1 MMNDAS
7 PHSTIAPHEMT
18 DEGKRGSQRKSRPTI
33 GLLIRKVSDEFSAPL
48 WNGATDVA
56 REQDVNLIGFVG
68 GLLHSPQGFE
78 AQGNVLYDLADVESL
93 DGLVVWTG
101 MLGHYVGPQ
110 AMKEFC
116 GNYRPLP
123 MTSLEQALEGIPSVV
138 LDFRQGMRD
147 VIAHL
152 IEVHGYRRIAF
163 IRGPEDSVTAKERY
177 RAYADTL
184 AEFDIP
190 LDPDLVAPG
199 TFFSPSGVAAMR
211 LLLDE
216 RRVDFEAVVAAN
228 DTMAL
233 NALRALQARG
243 IRVPDEVAVVGFD
256 DVEEA
261 RSVTP
266 PLTTVRVPFYE
277 WGRRGVEMLLAQLR
291 GEEVPELEQLPLDL
305 VVRQS
310 CGCMA
315 PAVLGAAV
323 EPVMAIPAS
332 SSWED
337 TSASMSETLE
347 VAFLTRRDEILSE
360 LAQRVGPPF
369 DGIVS
374 EWGEQ
379 LLDALVAEVGGDL
392 PGSFLSTL
400 DRALSEV
407 VTAGGDITAWQG
419 VLSTLRRHALPYLA
433 DNEARSRAENL
444 WEQSRVMV
452 GEVAQRVEAYRRFQ
466 MEQRAEG
473 LREIGQALATT
484 SDIAALKDVL
494 VQELPRVGIRRCY
507 LSLYEDADSPAEW
520 SKLILAYD
528 EEGSGELEADG
539 QRFPSRQLA
548 PTGLLPDDRRYG
560 LVVEPLYFRED
571 QLGFAVFEASLREEA
586 VCDTLRGQISSALK
600 GAMLVQQAESR
611 ALQLQTAA
619 VVSRAASGIL
629 DPDELVQQV
638 VDLVCQR
645 FNLYY
650 AGLFLVDRSGEWT
663 DEPGKWAVLRAGS
676 GDAGRHM
683 LEAGHKLEVGSE
695 SMIGWCVANA
705 QARIALD
712 VGEEAVRFD
721 NPWLP
726 DTRSEMALPLISRGQ
741 VIGAM
746 TIQSTEGAAFSDE
759 DIAVLQTMA
768 DQLAAAIENAWL
780 YGQSQQELAERK
792 RAEEAI
798 ARERDL
804 LRSLMDN
811 APDMIFFKDAES
823 RIIRSNRA
831 HAQLLGLAD
840 PEEAVGKT
848 DFDLFSPEDAPGFY
862 EEEQEI
868 IRSGKPIIDRVGQ
881 TPDLQTGELR
891 WLSETKVPLKS
902 ETGQAIGLLGIAR
915 DITARRQAE
924 IELERR
930 NAQLQ
935 TTAEV
940 SRVATS
946 LLDPE
951 ELMQKVVN
959 LVRERFR
966 LYYAGLF
973 LVDRTG
979 EWTGEPGRWAALRA
993 GSGEAGR
1000 HMLEAGH
1007 KLEVGGE
1014 SMIGWCV
1021 ANAQA
1026 RIALDVGE
1034 EAVRFDNPW
1043 LPDTRS
1049 EMALPLISR
1058 GQVIGAMTIQSTEG
1072 VAFSDEDI
1080 AVLQSMADQL
1090 AAAIEN
1096 ARLFEEQSGRAHELA
1111 TLNQIA
1117 VTVNR
1122 SQSLHEL
1129 LEAVLETVMTAQG
1142 YDAGL
1147 ISLRDEATGNLVLA
1161 SHQGLPEPMVR
1172 VLEQQ
1177 GLAGTL
1183 CDLVFQTGETR
1194 CISDVRRDAPVDVSG
1209 LIQHGL
1215 YSYIGIPLMYQ
1226 DELLGTVC
1234 LFSRSVRDSS
1244 AEKLSLLESI
1254 GHQIGVGIE
1263 NVRLLDE
1270 TQQAL
1275 QEARA
1280 AHQQYLR
1287 REWHSFL
1294 TSRQNQE
1301 GLGYVLTQDGLK
1313 PTPQVWPP
1321 EIQLAMQSQRP
1332 VIVTDAEELPSPGQD
1347 GGDDENVPE
1356 RVVEARSAL
1365 ATPITLRGQVIGAL
1379 DLFEPDQP
1387 RQWTDDDLTLV
1398 DAVTSQVAL
1407 AVENARLFE
1416 QAQVALAETEALYRA
1431 SHRITASNDLPEL
1444 YQTLVNEMAV
1454 RLGAHQCQLTIFDQ
1468 EKGYGEIVAEH
1479 RLTPNVDKTP
1489 VPMVSNPAYVMLRDT
1504 QKVLAVEDVSA
1515 DPAFAHLPDVPG
1527 RGDVKSM
1534 LLVPIEVRGD
1544 LIGSLEIDYVGQQ
1557 RTFSEDELDFC
1568 QTLARQA
1575 AITIDNMRAF
1585 EEQKETAER
1594 LREMDKLKT
1603 QFLANMSHEL
1613 RTPLNSI
1620 IGFSRV
1626 ILKGI
1631 DGPLTEMQETDLTAI
1646 YSSGQHLLGLIN
1658 DILDL
1663 SKIEAGKMELNFD
1676 ETDLKLIIK
1685 GVMSSAV
1692 GLCKDKDVELEHGVP
1707 DDLPNVW
1714 ADATRIRQV
1723 LLNLVSNATKFTEEG
1738 KISVTADHD
1747 DEWVTV
1753 SVADTGEGI
1762 PEDNLDSIFEE
1773 FTQVDGS
1780 TTRSAGGTGLG
1791 LPISR
1796 YFVEMHGG
1804 KITVESE
1811 LGVGSI
1817 FTLVLPIYAQ
1827 GQPEMRLIEDRS
1839 EGRGEAEERQTVLTV
1854 DDDPGV
1860 ISLYRRYLESEG
1872 YQVVGI
1878 TNSEEVLDKA
1888 SQIQPFA
1895 ITLDVLMPTKD
1906 GWQVLRELKACPQT
1920 QHIPIIVCSIV
1931 SNEGLGFSLGA
1942 ADYLV
1947 KPIMEEELLA
1957 ALNRV
1962 NRKEEGEVEVLVI
1975 DDQADDILLIRR
1987 MLEAQHRYRVTE
1999 ADGGQ
2004 AGIDL
2009 VHERKPDIVIL
2020 DLMMPEVDGFAV
2032 LEDLKRESDTRD
2044 IPVVVITAKELT
2056 EEEQQR
2062 LNGQVEVL
2070 LRKGLFTEQELLEDL
2085 GKALISIESGQPET

>member
-1 MMNDAS
+1 MMNNAL
-7 PHSTIAPHEMT
+7 PRSTNAPYEMT
-18 DEGKRGSQRKSRPTI
+18 DKGRLVSQHKSRPTI
-33 GLLIRKVSDEFSAPL
+33 GLLIREVSDEFSAPL
-48 WNGATDVA
+48 WNGAADVA
-56 REQDVNLIGFVG
+56 RERDVNLIGFVG
-68 GLLHSPQGFE
+68 GLLRSPQGFE
-78 AQGNVLYDLADVESL
+78 AQGNVLYSLVDVENL
-93 DGLVVWTG
+93 DGLVIWTG

-110 AMKEFC
+110 EMKEFC
-116 GNYRPLP
+116 SHYHPLP
-123 MTSLEQALEGIPSVV
+123 LTSLEQALEGIPSVLV
-138 LDFRQGMRD
+138 DFYQGMRD
-147 VIAHL
+147 VITHL

-177 RAYADTL
+177 RAYTDTL
-184 AEFDIP
+184 AEYGIP
-190 LDPDLVAPG
+190 FDPDLVAPG
-199 TFFSPSGVAAMR
+199 TFFAPSGVAAMR

-216 RRVDFEAVVAAN
+216 RKVDFEAVVAAN

-243 IRVPDEVAVVGFD
+243 IRVPDDVAVVGFD

-261 RSVTP
+261 GSVTP
-266 PLTTVRVPFYE
+266 PLTTARVPFYE
-277 WGRRGVEMLLAQLR
+277 WGRQGVEMLLAQLR
-291 GEEVPELEQLPLDL
+291 GEEVPELEHLPPDL

-315 PAVLGAAV
+315 PAVLQAGAK
-323 EPVMAIPAS
+323 PVTAMPAS
-332 SSWED
+332 SSGEE
-337 TSASMSETLE
+337 TGASVGETLE
-347 VAFLTRRDEILSE
+347 AALLARRGEILSE
-360 LAQRVGPPF
+360 LAQTVGPPF

-379 LLDALVAEVGGDL
+379 LLDALVAEVGGEL

-400 DRALSEV
+400 DEALRQV
-407 VTAGGDITAWQG
+407 AIAGGDITAWQG

-433 DNEARSRAENL
+433 DNEARSRIENL
-444 WEQSRVMV
+444 WGQARVMV
-452 GEVAQRVEAYRRFQ
+452 GDVAQRVQAYRRFQ
-466 MEQRAEG
+466 VEQRAEE
-473 LREIGQALATT
+473 LREIGQALTT
-484 SDIAALKDVL
+484 ISSIAGLKDVL
-494 VQELPRVGIRRCY
+494 AQELPRVGIRRCY
-507 LSLYEDADSPAEW
+507 ISLYEDPESPTEW
-520 SKLILAYD
+520 SKLFLAYD
-528 EEGSGELEADG
+528 EEGPIELRDNG
-539 QRFPSRQLA
+539 RRFPSSQLA
-548 PTGLLPDDRRYG
+548 PTGLLPRDRRYR

-571 QLGFAVFEASLREEA
+571 HLGFVVFEADLREEA

-600 GAMLVQQAESR
+600 GAMLVQQAENR

-619 VVSRAASGIL
+619 EVSRAASSIL
-629 DPDELVQQV
+629 VPDELVQQV
-638 VDLVCQR
+638 VDLACRR
-645 FNLYY
+645 FDLYY
-650 AGLFLVDRSGEWT
+650 AGLFLVD
-663 DEPGKWAVLRAGS
+663 
-676 GDAGRHM
+676 
-683 LEAGHKLEVGSE
+683 
-695 SMIGWCVANA
+695 
-705 QARIALD
+705 
-712 VGEEAVRFD
+712 
-721 NPWLP
+721 
-726 DTRSEMALPLISRGQ
+726 
-741 VIGAM
+741 
-746 TIQSTEGAAFSDE
+746 QS
-759 DIAVLQTMA
+759 
-768 DQLAAAIENAWL
+768 
-780 YGQSQQELAERK
+780 
-792 RAEEAI
+792 
-798 ARERDL
+798 
-804 LRSLMDN
+804 
-811 APDMIFFKDAES
+811 
-823 RIIRSNRA
+823 
-831 HAQLLGLAD
+831 
-840 PEEAVGKT
+840 
-848 DFDLFSPEDAPGFY
+848 
-862 EEEQEI
+862 
-868 IRSGKPIIDRVGQ
+868 
-881 TPDLQTGELR
+881 
-891 WLSETKVPLKS
+891 
-902 ETGQAIGLLGIAR
+902 
-915 DITARRQAE
+915 
-924 IELERR
+924 
-930 NAQLQ
+930 
-935 TTAEV
+935 
-940 SRVATS
+940 
-946 LLDPE
+946 
-951 ELMQKVVN
+951 
-959 LVRERFR
+959 
-966 LYYAGLF
+966 
-973 LVDRTG
+973 G
-979 EWTGEPGRWAALRA
+979 EWTGEPGKWAVLRA

-1014 SMIGWCV
+1014 SMIGSCV

-1043 LPDTRS
+1043 LPETRS

-1058 GQVIGAMTIQSTEG
+1058 GQVIGAMTIQSIQET
-1072 VAFSDEDI
+1072 AFSDEDI
-1080 AVLQSMADQL
+1080 AVLQTMADQL

-1096 ARLFEEQSGRAHELA
+1096 ARLFEEQSGRADELA
-1111 TLNQIA
+1111 TLNQLA
-1117 VTVNR
+1117 ATVNR
-1122 SQSLHEL
+1122 SRGLQEL
-1129 LEAVLETVMTAQG
+1129 LEAVLETVMKTQG

-1147 ISLRDEATGNLVLA
+1147 ISLNDEATGNLVLA
-1161 SHQGLPEPMVR
+1161 SHQGLPDSMVR
-1172 VLEQQ
+1172 RFEQQ

-1183 CDLVFQTGETR
+1183 AELAFQSGETLV
-1194 CISDVRRDAPVDVSG
+1194 ISDVRQDAPVDVSD
-1209 LIQHGL
+1209 LIEHKL
-1215 YSYIGIPLMYQ
+1215 YSYVGIPLIYQ
-1226 DELLGTVC
+1226 GESLGTVC
-1234 LFSRSVRDSS
+1234 LFNRSVRDLS
-1244 AEKLSLLESI
+1244 AEKFSLLESI

-1270 TQQAL
+1270 TQKAL
-1275 QEARA
+1275 QEART

-1287 REWHSFL
+1287 REWQSFL
-1294 TSRQNQE
+1294 ASRRGQE
-1301 GLGYVLTQDGLK
+1301 GVGYVLTQDGLK
-1313 PTPQVWPP
+1313 PTPQVWSP
-1321 EIQLAMQSQRP
+1321 EIQLAMQSQQP
-1332 VIVTDAEELPSPGQD
+1332 VVVTDADEFPSSGQD
-1347 GGDDENVPE
+1347 GDGDGNIPE
-1356 RVVEARSAL
+1356 RAIRARSAL

-1387 RQWTDDDLTLV
+1387 REWTDDDLALV

-1431 SHRITASNDLPEL
+1431 SHRITASNDLSDL
-1444 YQTLVNEMAV
+1444 YQILVDEMAD
-1454 RLGAHQCQLTIFDQ
+1454 RLGADQCQLTIFDR
-1468 EKGYGEIVAEH
+1468 EKGYGEMVAEH
-1479 RLTPNVDKTP
+1479 RPTSGVDKTHI
-1489 VPMVSNPAYVMLRDT
+1489 PMVSNPAYVLLRDT
-1504 QKVLAVEDVSA
+1504 REALAVEDVSA
-1515 DPAFAHLPDVPG
+1515 HPAFARSQDVQG
-1527 RGDVKSM
+1527 REDIKSM
-1534 LLVPIEVRGD
+1534 LLVPIVVRGV
-1544 LIGSLEIDYVGQQ
+1544 LTGSLEIHYVEQQ
-1557 RTFSEDELDFC
+1557 RVFGEDELDFC

-1575 AITIDNMRAF
+1575 AIAIDNMRAF

-1676 ETDLKLIIK
+1676 ETDLNLIIR

-1692 GLCKDKDVELEHGVP
+1692 GLVKDKDVQLEHHVP
-1707 DDLPNVW
+1707 DDLPNIWV
-1714 ADATRIRQV
+1714 DATRIRQV
-1723 LLNLVSNATKFTEEG
+1723 LLNLISNATKFTEGG
-1738 KISVTADHD
+1738 KIVVTADYD
-1747 DEWVTV
+1747 DEWVTI

-1762 PEDNLDSIFEE
+1762 PEEKLDSIFEE

-1780 TTRSAGGTGLG
+1780 TTRSVGGTGLG

-1811 LGVGSI
+1811 LGAGST
-1817 FTLVLPIYAQ
+1817 FTITLPIYEK
-1827 GQPEMRLIEDRS
+1827 GQPEIELIEDRPEEES
-1839 EGRGEAEERQTVLTV
+1839 SAAERRTVLAV

-1860 ISLYRRYLESEG
+1860 ISLYRRYLDNEG
-1872 YQVVGI
+1872 YQVVGV

-1888 SQIQPFA
+1888 SQLQPFA

-1962 NRKEEGEVEVLVI
+1962 DQREEGEVEVLVI

-1987 MLEAQHRYRVTE
+1987 LLEAQHRYRVTG

-2009 VHERKPDIVIL
+2009 VHKRKPDIVIL

-2032 LEDLKRESDTRD
+2032 LEELKREPDTRN

-2056 EEEQQR
+2056 EEEHQQ

-2085 GKALISIESGQPET
+2085 GKALSRIESNQPEI

>member
-1 MMNDAS
+1 MMNDA
-7 PHSTIAPHEMT
+7 
-18 DEGKRGSQRKSRPTI
+18 KSRPTI
-33 GLLIRKVSDEFSAPL
+33 GLLIREVSDEFSAPL
-48 WNGATDVA
+48 WNGAADAA
-56 REQDVNLIGFVG
+56 RERDANLIGFVG
-68 GLLHSPQGFE
+68 GLLRSPQGFE
-78 AQGNVLYDLADVESL
+78 AQGNVLYSLVDEENL

-110 AMKEFC
+110 EMKEFC
-116 GNYRPLP
+116 SRYHPLP
-123 MTSLEQALEGIPSVV
+123 LISLEQALEGIPSVL
-138 LDFRQGMRD
+138 LDFHRGMRD

-184 AEFDIP
+184 AEYGIP
-190 LDPDLVAPG
+190 LDTDLVTPG
-199 TFFSPSGVAAMR
+199 TFFAPSGVAAMR

-216 RRVDFEAVVAAN
+216 RKVDFEAVAAAN

-243 IRVPDEVAVVGFD
+243 IRVPDDVAVVGFD

-266 PLTTVRVPFYE
+266 PLTTARVPFYE

-291 GEEVPELEQLPLDL
+291 GEEVPELEHLPLDL

-315 PAVLGAAV
+315 PAVLQAGAK
-323 EPVMAIPAS
+323 PVTVMPAS
-332 SSWED
+332 SSEEETD
-337 TSASMSETLE
+337 ASVGETLE
-347 VAFLTRRDEILSE
+347 AAFLARRDEILLE
-360 LAQRVGPPF
+360 LAQTVGPPF

-379 LLDALVAEVGGDL
+379 LLDALVAEVGGEL

-400 DRALSEV
+400 DEALRQV
-407 VTAGGDITAWQG
+407 AIAGGDTTAWQG

-433 DNEARSRAENL
+433 DNEARSRTENL
-444 WEQSRVMV
+444 WGQARVMV
-452 GEVAQRVEAYRRFQ
+452 GEVAQRVQAYRRFQ
-466 MEQRAEG
+466 VEQRAEG
-473 LREIGQALATT
+473 LREIGQALTT
-484 SDIAALKDVL
+484 IPSIAGLKDVL

-507 LSLYEDADSPAEW
+507 LSLYEDPESPAEW
-520 SKLILAYD
+520 SKLFLAYD
-528 EEGSGELEADG
+528 EEGPIELEGDG
-539 QRFPSRQLA
+539 QRFPSSQLA
-548 PTGLLPDDRRYG
+548 PTGLLPHDRRYR

-571 QLGFAVFEASLREEA
+571 HLGFVVFEADLREDA

-600 GAMLVQQAESR
+600 GAMLVQQAENR

-619 VVSRAASGIL
+619 EVSRAASSIL
-629 DPDELVQQV
+629 APDELVRQV
-638 VDLVCQR
+638 VDLACQR

-650 AGLFLVDRSGEWT
+650 AGLFLVDQSGEWT
-663 DEPGKWAVLRAGS
+663 GEPGKWAVLRAGS
-676 GDAGRHM
+676 GEAGRHM
-683 LEAGHKLEVGSE
+683 LEAGHKLEVGGE
-695 SMIGWCVANA
+695 SMIGSCVANA

-726 DTRSEMALPLISRGQ
+726 ETRSEMALPLISRGQ
-741 VIGAM
+741 VLGAM

-768 DQLAAAIENAWL
+768 DQLASAIENARL
-780 YGQSQQELAERK
+780 YEQAQQEIAERK
-792 RAEEAI
+792 RAEEVI

-804 LRSLMDN
+804 MGALMDN
-811 APDMIFFKDAES
+811 VPDMIFFKDAES
-823 RIIRSNRA
+823 RVIRSNKA
-831 HAQLLGLAD
+831 HAQFLGFTD
-840 PEEAVGKT
+840 PQDVVGKT
-848 DFDLFSPEDAPGFY
+848 DFDFFSAEDAPGYY
-862 EEEQEI
+862 EEEQKI
-868 IRSGKPIIDRVGQ
+868 IRSGQPIIDRIGQ
-881 TPDLQTGELR
+881 TPYHETGERR
-891 WLSETKVPLKS
+891 WLSETKVPLKG
-902 ETGQAIGLLGIAR
+902 ETGQVIGLVGIGR
-915 DITARRQAE
+915 DITERRLAE

-935 TTAEV
+935 TSAEV
-940 SRVATS
+940 SRAATS

-951 ELMQKVVN
+951 ELIQQVVN
-959 LVRERFR
+959 LVRERLK

-979 EWTGEPGRWAALRA
+979 EWTGKPGKWAVLRA
-993 GSGEAGR
+993 GTGEAGR
-1000 HMLEAGH
+1000 QMVKEGH
-1007 KLEVGGE
+1007 KLEIGGE
-1014 SMIGWCV
+1014 SMIGSCV

-1043 LPDTRS
+1043 LPETRS

-1058 GQVIGAMTIQSTEG
+1058 GQVLGAMTIQSTEG
-1072 VAFSDEDI
+1072 AAFSDEDI
-1080 AVLQSMADQL
+1080 AILQTMADQL

-1096 ARLFEEQSGRAHELA
+1096 ARLFEEQSGRADELT
-1111 TLNQIA
+1111 TLNQLA
-1117 VTVNR
+1117 ATVNR
-1122 SQSLHEL
+1122 SHDLQEL
-1129 LEAVLETVMTAQG
+1129 LEAVLETVMTTQG

-1147 ISLRDEATGNLVLA
+1147 VSLSDEATGNLVLA
-1161 SHQGLPEPMVR
+1161 SHQGLPDSMVR
-1172 VLEQQ
+1172 LFEQQ
-1177 GLAGTL
+1177 GLTGTL
-1183 CDLVFQTGETR
+1183 SELAFQSGETLVIR
-1194 CISDVRRDAPVDVSG
+1194 DVRQDAPVDVSD
-1209 LIQHGL
+1209 LIEHGL
-1215 YSYIGIPLMYQ
+1215 YSYVGIPLIYQ
-1226 DELLGTVC
+1226 RESLGTVC
-1234 LFSRSVRDSS
+1234 LFSRSVRDLS
-1244 AEKLSLLESI
+1244 AEKFSLLESI

-1270 TQQAL
+1270 TQKAL
-1275 QEARA
+1275 QEAQT

-1287 REWHSFL
+1287 REWQSFL
-1294 TSRQNQE
+1294 ASRRDQQ

-1313 PTPQVWPP
+1313 PTPQVWSP
-1321 EIQLAMQSQRP
+1321 EIQLAMQSQEP
-1332 VIVTDAEELPSPGQD
+1332 VVVPDAEKLPLSGQD
-1347 GGDDENVPE
+1347 GDGDGNVPGAI
-1356 RVVEARSAL
+1356 RARSAL

-1379 DLFEPDQP
+1379 NLFEPDQP
-1387 RQWTDDDLTLV
+1387 REWTDDDLALV

-1431 SHRITASNDLPEL
+1431 SHRITASNDLSDL
-1444 YQTLVNEMAV
+1444 YRILVDEMAD
-1454 RLGAHQCQLTIFDQ
+1454 RLGADQCQLTIFDR

-1479 RLTPNVDKTP
+1479 RPTPGVDKTHI
-1489 VPMVSNPAYVMLRDT
+1489 PMVSNPAYVLLRDT
-1504 QKVLAVEDVSA
+1504 REALAVENVSA
-1515 DPAFAHLPDVPG
+1515 HPAFAHPQDVPG
-1527 RGDVKSM
+1527 RKDVKSM
-1534 LLVPIEVRGD
+1534 LLVPIVVRGV
-1544 LIGSLEIDYVGQQ
+1544 LTGSLEIHYVERQ
-1557 RTFSEDELDFC
+1557 RVFGEDELDFC

-1575 AITIDNMRAF
+1575 AIAIDNMRAF
-1585 EEQKETAER
+1585 EEQKETTER

-1676 ETDLKLIIK
+1676 ETDLKLIIR

-1692 GLCKDKDVELEHGVP
+1692 GLVKDKDVQLEHYVP
-1707 DDLPNVW
+1707 DDLPNIWV
-1714 ADATRIRQV
+1714 DATRIRQV
-1723 LLNLVSNATKFTEEG
+1723 LLNLISNATKFTEGG

-1747 DEWVTV
+1747 DEWVTI

-1762 PEDNLDSIFEE
+1762 PEEKLDSIFEE

-1780 TTRSAGGTGLG
+1780 TTRSVGGTGLG

-1811 LGVGSI
+1811 LGVGSTFI
-1817 FTLVLPIYAQ
+1817 ITLPTHEK
-1827 GQPEMRLIEDRS
+1827 GQPEMELITDRPEEES
-1839 EGRGEAEERQTVLTV
+1839 SAAERQTVLAV

-1860 ISLYRRYLESEG
+1860 ISLYRRYLENEG
-1872 YQVVGI
+1872 YQVVGV

-1888 SQIQPFA
+1888 SQLQPFA

-1962 NRKEEGEVEVLVI
+1962 DQREEGEVEVLVI

-1987 MLEAQHRYRVTE
+1987 LLEAQHRYRVTG

-2004 AGIDL
+2004 AGIDM
-2009 VHERKPDIVIL
+2009 VHKRKPDIVIL

-2032 LEDLKRESDTRD
+2032 LEDLKREPDTRN

-2056 EEEQQR
+2056 VEEQQQ

-2085 GKALISIESGQPET
+2085 GKALSRIESNQPEI